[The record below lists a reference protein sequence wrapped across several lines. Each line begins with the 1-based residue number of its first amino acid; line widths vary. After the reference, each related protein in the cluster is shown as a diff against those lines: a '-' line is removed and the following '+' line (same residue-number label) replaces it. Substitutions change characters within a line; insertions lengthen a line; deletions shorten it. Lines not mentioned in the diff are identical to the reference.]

1 MNMRIE
7 VAEIVNRNIY
17 RVWHNGAVL
26 IERTTTPMRAAARV
40 LLDRGVAGL
49 DDVLEMGR
57 R

>member
-1 MNMRIE
+1 MRIE